1 MSNRALTYLLA
12 GGGRHSPSH
21 DAYMLVYVS
30 EDARADEPD
39 ASLLPSEVRAAFEA
53 ELAGRI

>member
-39 ASLLPSEVRAAFEA
+39 ASLLPSEVRAAFG
-53 ELAGRI
+53 L

>member
-1 MSNRALTYLLA
+1 MPY
-12 GGGRHSPSH
+12 SPSPSPSPNPNPIPNP
-21 DAYMLVYVS
+21 Y
-30 EDARADEPD
+30 EEARADEPD

>member
-30 EDARADEPD
+30 EDARAGEPD
-39 ASLLPSEVRAAFEA
+39 ASLCRRATTRWEVSTAFV
-53 ELAGRI
+53 L